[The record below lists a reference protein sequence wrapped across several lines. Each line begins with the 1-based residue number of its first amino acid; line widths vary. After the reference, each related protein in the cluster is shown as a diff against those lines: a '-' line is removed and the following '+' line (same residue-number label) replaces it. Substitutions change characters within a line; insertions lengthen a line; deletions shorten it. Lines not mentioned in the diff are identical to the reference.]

1 MFQKEIENAVVLV
14 GDEMKKSD
22 NAWLSLRKKRQRID
36 LKTDGHILFLEKGT
50 VSVYRVENVIRYV
63 RLYSIVMKKITCTNL
78 AQFFG
83 MGVNGMHQLG
93 SLIYSRIL

>member
-36 LKTDGHILFLEKGT
+36 LKTDGHILFLDKGT
-50 VSVYRVENVIRYV
+50 VSVYRVENDLVTVSISAPAILGHKCVRKWPATIYVVIP
-63 RLYSIVMKKITCTNL
+63 IVKC
-78 AQFFG
+78 G
-83 MGVNGMHQLG
+83 
-93 SLIYSRIL
+93 R